1 MKPNSR
7 VGLRMNSMTSIS
19 IGLANAITVFPHHLS
34 KFNHLAV
41 ALHSHL
47 EAKVPFAA
55 QSQSQLVPN
64 SEGQFARSAAA
75 WLQS

>member
-1 MKPNSR
+1 
-7 VGLRMNSMTSIS
+7 MTSIS
-19 IGLANAITVFPHHLS
+19 IGIAIAITAFSHHLS
-34 KFNHLAV
+34 KFNRLAA
-41 ALHSHL
+41 ALHRHL